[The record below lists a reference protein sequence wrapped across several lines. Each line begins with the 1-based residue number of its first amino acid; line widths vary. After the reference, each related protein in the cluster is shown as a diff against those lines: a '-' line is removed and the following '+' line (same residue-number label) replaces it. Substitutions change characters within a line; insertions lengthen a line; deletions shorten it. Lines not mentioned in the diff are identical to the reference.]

1 MFASKVGADPR
12 GTNKVKLVAGAVTLS
27 IMTFSIMTHSITL
40 NNEEVSIND
49 TLHLTILGI

>member
-1 MFASKVGADPR
+1 MFTSKVGADPR

-40 NNEEVSIND
+40 NNEKLSIND